1 MRDEQCFDAHKSRAS
16 KKGSRLRHISSQ
28 GGFSLRREG
37 VARLESGATMAG
49 DDGASDTPA
58 AYANPLPPPSHPGP
72 KSGGAGGPPPATPM
86 TNSDFRKLL
95 ATPRAGGGARGAAAG
110 RRGGDGEFKRPAAKP
125 KPRPRPKKPED
136 PTGLEGEASAYRD
149 RAKERREE
157 AAPEYQGD
165 QSGAAL
171 LPSARRGV
179 PGLTQQDELRQ
190 LSIEESKFLGG
201 DVAHTHLVKGLD
213 FALLRKTRAEI
224 AETEKDAAFAAAAA
238 PRRPKSLVAEAKD
251 ERGGDGRQTNADDA
265 NEKDDGVF
273 TDRPPGASSRVRL
286 RTAVGR
292 AAYDAATRERDA
304 RKSRRREGRVRI
316 DERFASGRVAFAFAL
331 DARAPDAPVTTVR
344 SASEADAFRGGRAF
358 SSRLMASRDARAL
371 RKVADAIAGALA
383 RGVAVAGA
391 AGDAKKARKRA
402 ARAAAVAAAA
412 AAAEAAAAAAE
423 ALARRG
429 AKAAEDGD
437 EDIFGDAGRTYV
449 PKAAPKAPKAN
460 SEPEPE
466 PERFGSVPTPASY
479 FGGARE
485 ALGSSGSAGRSAPRV
500 VVSAEPLADADDFA
514 TRDDGVTGP
523 MPAPPAPDFAS
534 VASFEAAYAAYVRA
548 GRGGA
553 GAKPSD
559 ATDADDDGARAE
571 FWDAGAASEFLRTCP
586 DFALA
591 LTAHSVAAQAARE
604 AKATAQS
611 AKSADE
617 GKKRPGATEA
627 PRRAPAAAADAAA
640 ALERRAEASL
650 APDDGYGEC
659 YAGGAIGHGAFYASD
674 DEDDPDGGNARGEGT
689 RGAKE
694 EAKARRGASGAKD
707 AAERRR
713 EEEEK
718 SRKRKLDV
726 ELGSLQRVMREK
738 YGDKVDVAFEDKRGE
753 KRAGEEEGGESGEG
767 GDAARRARGKRVRL

>member
-1 MRDEQCFDAHKSRAS
+1 
-16 KKGSRLRHISSQ
+16 
-28 GGFSLRREG
+28 
-37 VARLESGATMAG
+37 MAG
-49 DDGASDTPA
+49 DDGASDAPA
-58 AYANPLPPPSHPGP
+58 EYANPLPPLSHPGP
-72 KSGGAGGPPPATPM
+72 KLGGAGGPPPATPM

-95 ATPRAGGGARGAAAG
+95 ATPRVAGGARGAAAG

-136 PTGLEGEASAYRD
+136 PTGLEAGASTYRD

-171 LPSARRGV
+171 LPSGRRGV

-213 FALLRKTRAEI
+213 FALLRKTRVEI
-224 AETEKDAAFAAAAA
+224 AETEKDAAFAAAA
-238 PRRPKSLVAEAKD
+238 PRRPKSSSVVADTRGGQRRETSAEA
-251 ERGGDGRQTNADDA
+251 TDA
-265 NEKDDGVF
+265 NALDRFPV
-273 TDRPPGASSRVRL
+273 DRPPPGATSRVRP

-292 AAYDAATRERDA
+292 AACDAATRERDA
-304 RKSRRREGRVRI
+304 RESRLREKRVRI

-344 SASEADAFRGGRAF
+344 SASAADAFRGGKSF

-371 RKVADAIAGALA
+371 QKVADAIAGALA

-391 AGDAKKARKRA
+391 AGDAKKAKKRA
-402 ARAAAVAAAA
+402 ARAAA
-412 AAAEAAAAAAE
+412 AAAAAAE
-423 ALARRG
+423 ALAPRG
-429 AKAAEDGD
+429 TKTAEDSD

-449 PKAAPKAPKAN
+449 PEAPKAARSN
-460 SEPEPE
+460 AMSE
-466 PERFGSVPTPASY
+466 RSGSIPVAASY
-479 FGGARE
+479 FGDARE
-485 ALGSSGSAGRSAPRV
+485 ALGSSAAAQRSAPRV
-500 VVSAEPLADADDFA
+500 VVSAADAEAADADAGDLA

-548 GRGGA
+548 GRGG

-559 ATDADDDGARAE
+559 ATAIGDDGARAS
-571 FWDAGAASEFLRTCP
+571 WDAGAASEFLRTCP

-591 LTAHSVAAQAARE
+591 LTAHSVAVQAARE
-604 AKATAQS
+604 TKAMSQTANTER
-611 AKSADE
+611 KR
-617 GKKRPGATEA
+617 RPGATEA
-627 PRRAPAAAADAAA
+627 PRRAPAAAAAAA
-640 ALERRAEASL
+640 DALERRAEASL
-650 APDDGYGEC
+650 AADDGYGEC

>member
-559 ATDADDDGARAE
+559 ATDADDDGARAS
-571 FWDAGAASEFLRTCP
+571 WDAGAASEFLRTCP

-591 LTAHSVAAQAARE
+591 LTAHSVAVQAARE
-604 AKATAQS
+604 TKAMSQTANTER
-611 AKSADE
+611 KR
-617 GKKRPGATEA
+617 RPGATEA
-627 PRRAPAAAADAAA
+627 PRRAPAAAAAAA
-640 ALERRAEASL
+640 DALERRAEASL
-650 APDDGYGEC
+650 AADDGYGEC
-659 YAGGAIGHGAFYASD
+659 YAGGAIGHAAFYASD
-674 DEDDPDGGNARGEGT
+674 DEDDPGAK
-689 RGAKE
+689 GAKE
-694 EAKARRGASGAKD
+694 GAKEGKQNAKEARRGGNGD
-707 AAERRR
+707 AERTRR
-713 EEEEK
+713 EEETK
-718 SRKRKLDV
+718 SRERKLDV

-738 YGDKVDVAFEDKRGE
+738 YGDKMDVAFEDKSSRGE
-753 KRAGEEEGGESGEG
+753 KRAGGEEGGEGGEG
-767 GDAARRARGKRVRL
+767 EDAARRARGKRVRL